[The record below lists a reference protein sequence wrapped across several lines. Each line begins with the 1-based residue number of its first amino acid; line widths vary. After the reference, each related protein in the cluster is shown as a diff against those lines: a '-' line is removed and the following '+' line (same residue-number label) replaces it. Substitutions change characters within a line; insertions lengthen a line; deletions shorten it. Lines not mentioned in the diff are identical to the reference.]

1 MSRAVVGGFFTQGS
15 YNELRKFV
23 INYIHTIA
31 FEGNQEERAYDI
43 CMRSKSIQGWKINR
57 YLFFLEVNP
66 EKTLSNGKW
75 WHGNNRKSIRKDR
88 LALLNFPL
96 EDIRSF

>member
-57 YLFFLEVNP
+57 YLFFLQINP
-66 EKTLSNGKW
+66 EKKNFVQRHDDTVITE
-75 WHGNNRKSIRKDR
+75 NRYS
-88 LALLNFPL
+88 
-96 EDIRSF
+96 

>member
-1 MSRAVVGGFFTQGS
+1 MRFIYVHFILTIIVTVMSRAVVGGFFTQGS

-43 CMRSKSIQGWKINR
+43 CMRSKSIQG
-57 YLFFLEVNP
+57 
-66 EKTLSNGKW
+66 
-75 WHGNNRKSIRKDR
+75 
-88 LALLNFPL
+88 
-96 EDIRSF
+96 

>member
-1 MSRAVVGGFFTQGS
+1 MTRAVVGGFFTQGS

-43 CMRSKSIQGWKINR
+43 CMRSKSIQG
-57 YLFFLEVNP
+57 
-66 EKTLSNGKW
+66 
-75 WHGNNRKSIRKDR
+75 
-88 LALLNFPL
+88 
-96 EDIRSF
+96 